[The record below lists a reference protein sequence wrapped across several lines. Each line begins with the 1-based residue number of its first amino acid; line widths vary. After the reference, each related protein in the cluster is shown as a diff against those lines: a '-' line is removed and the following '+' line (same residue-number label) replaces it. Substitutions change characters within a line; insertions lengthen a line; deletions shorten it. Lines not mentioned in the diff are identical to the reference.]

1 MAGKSLCRQNFSA
14 ECEMGINKQ
23 ISMELSAS
31 YTYLSMAF
39 YFDRDDVALN
49 GFYEFFKKQSD
60 DERDHAQKVNWLN
73 RFS

>member
-1 MAGKSLCRQNFSA
+1 MAGESLCRQNFSA
-14 ECEMGINKQ
+14 ECEMGINEQ
-23 ISMELSAS
+23 ISKELSAS

-73 RFS
+73 PFL